1 MTLKRCDKIAAMSH
15 LSEKVVERSRIMM
28 EKKGREKGGKY
39 KIYIKKGIFYF
50 YFLSR
55 GDLNLILNECD

>member
-1 MTLKRCDKIAAMSH
+1 MSH

-28 EKKGREKGGKY
+28 EKKGGEKGGKY

-55 GDLNLILNECD
+55 GI